1 MAEAVRSGD
10 RLHVITR
17 RGFDGDIRRH
27 FVGEVLEFEDGIAR
41 VRGYT
46 FLYDQFR
53 NEFVRRPETRTRIL
67 GLGDSGH
74 VINLL
79 PDEVE
84 IESLRY
90 THSEDR
96 RLIVSDGRGFM
107 LDINEFSVSR

>member
-1 MAEAVRSGD
+1 MADVVKTGD
-10 RLHVITR
+10 KLHVITR

-27 FVGEVLEFEDGIAR
+27 FVGEVLEFEDGMAR

-53 NEFVRRPETRTRIL
+53 NEFVRRPELRTRIL

-74 VINLL
+74 VINVL

-84 IESLRY
+84 IERLRY
-90 THSEDR
+90 THSEER
-96 RLIVSDGRGFM
+96 RLIVTDGRSFT